1 MNNSSMNFFLSYI
14 LENKMNEILK
24 INRNRLCL
32 LGVDFPI
39 NVNETGSIIEVNNIE
54 LDTYNSGRL
63 TYEVWSLDCLNSHLI
78 QEKEDAAGRIL
89 QLRKKSIRLLISVLT
104 KLSEITAEID
114 VSSFI
119 ENIKSERLLI
129 RDSLY
134 KLSKQK

>member
-1 MNNSSMNFFLSYI
+1 MNFFLSYI